1 MFENFNYIQLI
12 SNLGFPI
19 AITIYLL
26 HRFEKRIK
34 ELERAVT
41 ELVKIIENQHHHHD

>member
-1 MFENFNYIQLI
+1 MFENLTFIQLI

-19 AITIYLL
+19 AITVYLL

-34 ELERAVT
+34 ALEKAVND
-41 ELVKIIENQHHHHD
+41 LAKLIESSRD

>member
-1 MFENFNYIQLI
+1 MFENLTFIQLI

-19 AITIYLL
+19 AITVYLL

-34 ELERAVT
+34 ALEKAVSELAK
-41 ELVKIIENQHHHHD
+41 LIESIRD